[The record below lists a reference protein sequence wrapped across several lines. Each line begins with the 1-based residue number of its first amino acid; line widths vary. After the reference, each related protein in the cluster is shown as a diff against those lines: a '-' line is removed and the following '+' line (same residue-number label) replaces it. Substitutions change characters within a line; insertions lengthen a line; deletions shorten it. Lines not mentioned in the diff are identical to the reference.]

1 MRLALLLLPLA
12 LSGCSLLSAGGAPD
26 SLDDARRLWADA
38 DLDNYTMTLSR
49 SCFCLVEHIGP
60 FSVTVQNGEI
70 LSATREGETVDTDRV
85 LTVDGLFDVLADA
98 YRQDAHRIEVDYDP
112 IRGYPTSF
120 FIDYDEHTADEE
132 LGFTVKDL
140 EAR

>member
-1 MRLALLLLPLA
+1 
-12 LSGCSLLSAGGAPD
+12 
-26 SLDDARRLWADA
+26 
-38 DLDNYTMTLSR
+38 MTLSR